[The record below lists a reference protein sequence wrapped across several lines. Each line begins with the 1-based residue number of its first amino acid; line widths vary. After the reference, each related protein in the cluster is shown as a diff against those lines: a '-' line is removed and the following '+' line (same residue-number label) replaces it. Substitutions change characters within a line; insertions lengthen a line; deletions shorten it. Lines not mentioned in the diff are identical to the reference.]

1 MVIQC
6 QNRQQATMQQYVS
19 LTRNSHHMQQ
29 QETQHVL
36 QLSQIDHCCTPPLPV
51 HILREMFQHSNTLHG
66 LYRLG
71 HFLFYVWG
79 WTTIRD
85 KLCCVLALSVRSIY
99 VAPSRNKT
107 ILHYGKTCQVSLNC
121 VYSLS
126 DPLALSALSHSCP
139 FA

>member
-1 MVIQC
+1 MPE
-6 QNRQQATMQQYVS
+6 QATGNNATICQPHTQQPPHATAGNTACAAAITDRS
-19 LTRNSHHMQQ
+19 LLYSPAASSYFPINVPT
-29 QETQHVL
+29 L
-36 QLSQIDHCCTPPLPV
+36 
-51 HILREMFQHSNTLHG
+51 QHSAWMAFI
-66 LYRLG
+66 RLG

-99 VAPSRNKT
+99 VAPSRNIT

-121 VYSLS
+121 VYCLS